1 MTTHLDEERLAQW
14 VIDGETP
21 DDAAADHLR
30 LCDHCRE
37 SLKELQAVAGHIGDL
52 PRLDTPPADV
62 WARIG
67 TELAFD
73 ASSTQAPPPD
83 APTTTPNQNNSTAH
97 TQPEPPS
104 PSSPVAEFRRA
115 RRPIGRTAL
124 AIAACVAGVVGIGA
138 GALGAVLVTSD
149 DSDRPTS
156 EAVARLEPLAG
167 KSGDGNADLL
177 RGANGIELKVTA
189 TGLAAKPGFYEVWL
203 INEDGKRMI
212 SLGVLNPSTGGTF
225 QIPSDL
231 TGQGYRIVD
240 ISLEPD
246 DGNPEHSHDS
256 IIRGTL
262 PS

>member
-1 MTTHLDEERLAQW
+1 VTTHLDDELLAQW

-30 LCDHCRE
+30 LCGRCRE
-37 SLKELQAVAGHIGDL
+37 SLQELRVVAGHIGEL
-52 PRLDTPPADV
+52 PRLDTAPADV
-62 WARIG
+62 WDRIG
-67 TELAFD
+67 AELGFEPGTTQARRSARSARSAPSAVPSSVPD
-73 ASSTQAPPPD
+73 AS
-83 APTTTPNQNNSTAH
+83 
-97 TQPEPPS
+97 
-104 PSSPVAEFRRA
+104 VAELRPR
-115 RRPIGRTAL
+115 RRPVGRTAL
-124 AIAACVAGVVGIGA
+124 AIAASIAAVVGIGVGA
-138 GALGAVLVTSD
+138 IGALLVTSD
-149 DSDRPTS
+149 DAGGPTS
-156 EAVARLEPLAG
+156 QAVAKLEPLAG

-177 RGANGIELKVTA
+177 RGANGIELKVSA
-189 TGLAAKPGFYEVWL
+189 TGLAASPGFYEVWL
-203 INEDGKRMI
+203 INEDGKRMVA
-212 SLGVLNPSTGGTF
+212 LGVLNPSTGGTF